1 GEGGK
6 RVGRAAGGL
15 PGRPGAGGRLG
26 GGRVGPAGAGPLH
39 PVAPG
44 HRPRRLDRRRPRPPG
59 PGPRRGPVG
68 AAHDPA
74 APWRRRRVRGVRHL
88 RADPAGPAGP
98 AAAVE
103 LRADGH
109 RAGHRHPP
117 GRVRRAVRPPGGRV
131 TTFTG
136 PPVAEAEGV
145 GALTLGGFLDEVADR
160 FGPHEAIV
168 LGDTRWTY
176 AALRRSTHR
185 LARGLAARG
194 IGPGDRVGVLMGN
207 RPEAVAGIFAAG
219 LAGAVAVP
227 LSTFAPRP
235 ELAFMVERA
244 EIVLALT
251 QETLL

>member
-1 GEGGK
+1 
-6 RVGRAAGGL
+6 
-15 PGRPGAGGRLG
+15 
-26 GGRVGPAGAGPLH
+26 
-39 PVAPG
+39 
-44 HRPRRLDRRRPRPPG
+44 
-59 PGPRRGPVG
+59 GPVG

-88 RADPAGPAGP
+88 RADPAGPAGA

-103 LRADGH
+103 PRADGH
-109 RAGHRHPP
+109 RAGRRHPP
-117 GRVRRAVRPPGGRV
+117 GRGRRAVRPPGGRV

-136 PPVAEAEGV
+136 PPVAQAEG
-145 GALTLGGFLDEVADR
+145 GGFLDEVADR

-176 AALRRSTHR
+176 ADLHRITHR

-227 LSTFAPRP
+227 LSTFAP
-235 ELAFMVERA
+235 
-244 EIVLALT
+244 
-251 QETLL
+251 